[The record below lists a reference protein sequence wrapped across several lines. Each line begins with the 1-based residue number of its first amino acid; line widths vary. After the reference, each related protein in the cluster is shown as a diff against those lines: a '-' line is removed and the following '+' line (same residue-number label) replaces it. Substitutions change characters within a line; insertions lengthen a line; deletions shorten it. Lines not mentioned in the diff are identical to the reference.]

1 MGSITPPGPVLLR
14 RFRLRPGRRRPVLM
28 AVLLAAFLATFLI
41 DWAVTLP
48 AVGATS
54 VPTASASA
62 STAPATGQPCTVSP
76 TNGCIQ
82 GTITDSDREPV
93 AGVAVDVSGPGTLAD
108 RDHGRHGALV
118 GERHPGRPVH
128 VERRPGHPAEGA
140 VPDERSGCEADGHSE
155 SGRQRRP
162 DLPALGPAG
171 VTTTDD
177 ATSVT
182 PQRAWQQFASGIRLG
197 LLIALASVGLSLIYG
212 TTGLSSFSHGEQVTL
227 GGLLAYVFANQ
238 LGWNIWL
245 TGIVVTLLCAATG
258 WLQDAGI
265 WRPLRRRRISLTQ
278 LMIVTIGLSI
288 AAQYAFQY
296 FFGASTVRI
305 QQGNPETIAF
315 AGVTLTVQSYVAMA
329 IALVVLVATGLFLA
343 KTRFGRATRAVS
355 DNPALASAS
364 GIDVDRVIR
373 FAWTLAAGLAGLSG
387 VMLGLVLN
395 GVNWQTGLHCSCSCS
410 PRSPSAVWA
419 PPTARSSARWSS
431 ASSSSSPTWCS
442 PATSSTRPPSS
453 SSSSSCC
460 SGRRAS
466 SAAPSGSAKGAPP
479 WTTSSTCC
487 PRSARRHSPRP
498 RRPSR
503 SRRSA

>member
-1 MGSITPPGPVLLR
+1 MGSITPPGPAQLR
-14 RFRLRPGRRRPVLM
+14 RFRLRPGRRRPVIM

-54 VPTASASA
+54 APTASASA

-82 GTITDSDREPV
+82 GTITDSDRKSVE
-93 AGVAVDVSGPGTLAD
+93 GVAVDVTGPGGFAQTATTSD
-108 RDHGRHGALV
+108 TGRWSV
-118 GERHPGRPVH
+118 
-128 VERRPGHPAEGA
+128 
-140 VPDERSGCEADGHSE
+140 S
-155 SGRQRRP
+155 
-162 DLPALGPAG
+162 
-171 VTTTDD
+171 VTTAGSYTVAVDQDTLPKGQYLTNAADAKRTVSASLNANVGQIFQLSDQQGVVTNDD

-227 GGLLAYVFANQ
+227 GGLLAYLFANQ

-245 TGIVVTLLCAATG
+245 TGVVVTLLCAATG

-265 WRPLRRRRISLTQ
+265 WRPLRKKRISLTQ

-305 QQGNPETIAF
+305 QQGNPETVTF
-315 AGVTLTVQSYVAMA
+315 AGLTLTVQSYVAMA
-329 IALVVLVATGLFLA
+329 IALVVLVGTGLFLA

-373 FAWTLAAGLAGLSG
+373 FVWTLAAGLAGLSG

-395 GVNWQTGLHCSCSCS
+395 GVNWQTGLQLLLLMFAS
-410 PRSPSAVWA
+410 VTLGGLG
-419 PPTARSSARWSS
+419 TAYGALVGSMIIGIVVELTNLVL
-431 ASSSSSPTWCS
+431 PGDFKY
-442 PATSSTRPPSS
+442 ATALVILILILLFRPQGIF
-453 SSSSSCC
+453 
-460 SGRRAS
+460 GRAERI
-466 SAAPSGSAKGAPP
+466 G
-479 WTTSSTCC
+479 
-487 PRSARRHSPRP
+487 
-498 RRPSR
+498 
-503 SRRSA
+503 

>member
-14 RFRLRPGRRRPVLM
+14 GFRLRRGRRRAVIL
-28 AVLLAAFLATFLI
+28 AVLVAAFLATFLI

-48 AVGATS
+48 AVGATPA
-54 VPTASASA
+54 PTASASA
-62 STAPATGQPCTVSP
+62 SASSAPADTAPASTQPCTVSP

-93 AGVAVDVSGPGTLAD
+93 EGVDVDVTGPDGFSRTATTADTGRWSVSVTQAGSYTVSVDQSTLPKGQYLTNAAD
-108 RDHGRHGALV
+108 AKRKVTANLNQNV
-118 GERHPGRPVH
+118 GQIFQLS
-128 VERRPGHPAEGA
+128 
-140 VPDERSGCEADGHSE
+140 D
-155 SGRQRRP
+155 QR
-162 DLPALGPAG
+162 G

-227 GGLLAYVFANQ
+227 GGLLAYLFANQ

-245 TGIVVTLLCAATG
+245 TGVVVTLLCAATG
-258 WLQDAGI
+258 YLQDAAI
-265 WRPLRRRRISLTQ
+265 WRPLRRKRISLTQ

-373 FAWTLAAGLAGLSG
+373 FVWTLAAGLAGLSG

-395 GVNWQTGLHCSCSCS
+395 GVNWQTGLQLLLLMFAS
-410 PRSPSAVWA
+410 VTLGGLG
-419 PPTARSSARWSS
+419 TAYGALVGSMIIGIVVELTNLVL
-431 ASSSSSPTWCS
+431 PGDFKY
-442 PATSSTRPPSS
+442 ATALVILILILLFRPQGIF
-453 SSSSSCC
+453 
-460 SGRRAS
+460 GRAERI
-466 SAAPSGSAKGAPP
+466 G
-479 WTTSSTCC
+479 
-487 PRSARRHSPRP
+487 
-498 RRPSR
+498 
-503 SRRSA
+503 

>member
-1 MGSITPPGPVLLR
+1 MGSITPPGPAQLR
-14 RFRLRPGRRRPVLM
+14 RFRLRPGRRRPVIM

-54 VPTASASA
+54 APTPSASA
-62 STAPATGQPCTVSP
+62 STAPATGRPCTVSP

-82 GTITDSDREPV
+82 GTITDSDRKSVE
-93 AGVAVDVSGPGTLAD
+93 GVAVDVTGPGGFAQTATTSD
-108 RDHGRHGALV
+108 TGRWSV
-118 GERHPGRPVH
+118 
-128 VERRPGHPAEGA
+128 
-140 VPDERSGCEADGHSE
+140 S
-155 SGRQRRP
+155 
-162 DLPALGPAG
+162 
-171 VTTTDD
+171 VTTAGSYTVAVDQDTLPKGQYLTNAADAKRTVSASLNANVGQIFQLSDQQGVVTNDD

-227 GGLLAYVFANQ
+227 GGLLAYLFANQ

-245 TGIVVTLLCAATG
+245 TGVVVTLLCAATG
-258 WLQDAGI
+258 YLQDAGI
-265 WRPLRRRRISLTQ
+265 WRPLRRKRISLTQ

-305 QQGNPETIAF
+305 QQGNPETIRF

-373 FAWTLAAGLAGLSG
+373 FVWTLAAGLAGLSG

-395 GVNWQTGLHCSCSCS
+395 GVNWQTGLQLLLLMFAS
-410 PRSPSAVWA
+410 VTLGGLG
-419 PPTARSSARWSS
+419 TAYGALVGSMIIGIVVELTNLVL
-431 ASSSSSPTWCS
+431 PGDFKY
-442 PATSSTRPPSS
+442 ATALVILILILLFRPQGIF
-453 SSSSSCC
+453 
-460 SGRRAS
+460 GRAERI
-466 SAAPSGSAKGAPP
+466 G
-479 WTTSSTCC
+479 
-487 PRSARRHSPRP
+487 
-498 RRPSR
+498 
-503 SRRSA
+503 

>member
-1 MGSITPPGPVLLR
+1 VGSITPPGPAQLR
-14 RFRLRPGRRRPVLM
+14 RFRLRPGRGRPVIM

-54 VPTASASA
+54 APTASASA

-82 GTITDSDREPV
+82 GTITDSDRKSVE
-93 AGVAVDVSGPGTLAD
+93 GVAVDVTGPGGFAQTAITSD
-108 RDHGRHGALV
+108 TGRWSV
-118 GERHPGRPVH
+118 
-128 VERRPGHPAEGA
+128 
-140 VPDERSGCEADGHSE
+140 S
-155 SGRQRRP
+155 
-162 DLPALGPAG
+162 
-171 VTTTDD
+171 VTTAGSYTVAVDQDTLPKGQYLTNAADAKRTVSASLNANVGQIFQLSDQQGVVTNDD

-227 GGLLAYVFANQ
+227 GGLLAYLFANQ

-258 WLQDAGI
+258 YLQDAGI
-265 WRPLRRRRISLTQ
+265 WRPLRRKRISLTQ

-305 QQGNPETIAF
+305 QQGNPETIRF

-373 FAWTLAAGLAGLSG
+373 FVWTLAAGLAGLSG

-395 GVNWQTGLHCSCSCS
+395 GVNWQTGLQLLLLMFAS
-410 PRSPSAVWA
+410 VTLGGLG
-419 PPTARSSARWSS
+419 TAYGALVGSMIIGIVVELTNLVL
-431 ASSSSSPTWCS
+431 PGDFKY
-442 PATSSTRPPSS
+442 ATALVILILILLFRPQGIF
-453 SSSSSCC
+453 
-460 SGRRAS
+460 GRAERI
-466 SAAPSGSAKGAPP
+466 G
-479 WTTSSTCC
+479 
-487 PRSARRHSPRP
+487 
-498 RRPSR
+498 
-503 SRRSA
+503 

>member
-1 MGSITPPGPVLLR
+1 VGSITPPGPAQLR
-14 RFRLRPGRRRPVLM
+14 RFRLRPGRRRPVIM

-54 VPTASASA
+54 APTASASA

-82 GTITDSDREPV
+82 GTITDSDRKSVE
-93 AGVAVDVSGPGTLAD
+93 GVAVDVTGPDGFAQTATTSD
-108 RDHGRHGALV
+108 TGRWSV
-118 GERHPGRPVH
+118 
-128 VERRPGHPAEGA
+128 
-140 VPDERSGCEADGHSE
+140 S
-155 SGRQRRP
+155 
-162 DLPALGPAG
+162 
-171 VTTTDD
+171 VTTAGSYTVAVDQDTLPKGQYLTNAADAKRTVTASLNANVGQIFQLSDQQGVVTNDD

-227 GGLLAYVFANQ
+227 GGLLAYLFANQ

-258 WLQDAGI
+258 YLQDAAI

-305 QQGNPETIAF
+305 QQGNPETIRF

-373 FAWTLAAGLAGLSG
+373 FVWTLAAGLAGLSG

-395 GVNWQTGLHCSCSCS
+395 GVNWQTGLQLLLLMFAS
-410 PRSPSAVWA
+410 VTLGGLG
-419 PPTARSSARWSS
+419 TAYGALVGSMIIGIVVELTNLVL
-431 ASSSSSPTWCS
+431 PGDFKY
-442 PATSSTRPPSS
+442 ATALVILILILLFRPQGIF
-453 SSSSSCC
+453 
-460 SGRRAS
+460 GRAERI
-466 SAAPSGSAKGAPP
+466 G
-479 WTTSSTCC
+479 
-487 PRSARRHSPRP
+487 
-498 RRPSR
+498 
-503 SRRSA
+503 

>member
-1 MGSITPPGPVLLR
+1 MSSPTS
-14 RFRLRPGRRRPVLM
+14 
-28 AVLLAAFLATFLI
+28 TSS
-41 DWAVTLP
+41 
-48 AVGATS
+48 ATS
-54 VPTASASA
+54 TE
-62 STAPATGQPCTVSP
+62 APASNQPCTVSP

-82 GTITDSDREPV
+82 GTITDSDRKSVE
-93 AGVAVDVSGPGTLAD
+93 GVAVDVTGPGGFAQTATTSD
-108 RDHGRHGALV
+108 TGRWSV
-118 GERHPGRPVH
+118 
-128 VERRPGHPAEGA
+128 
-140 VPDERSGCEADGHSE
+140 S
-155 SGRQRRP
+155 
-162 DLPALGPAG
+162 
-171 VTTTDD
+171 VTTAGSYTVAVDQDTLPKGQYLTNAADAKRTVTASLNANVGQIFQLSDQQGVVTNDD

-227 GGLLAYVFANQ
+227 GGLLAYLFANQ

-258 WLQDAGI
+258 YLQDAAI

-305 QQGNPETIAF
+305 QQGNPETIRF

-373 FAWTLAAGLAGLSG
+373 FVWTLAAGLAGLSG

-395 GVNWQTGLHCSCSCS
+395 GVNWQTGLQLLLLMFAS
-410 PRSPSAVWA
+410 VTLGGLG
-419 PPTARSSARWSS
+419 TAYGALVGSMIIGIVVELTNLVL
-431 ASSSSSPTWCS
+431 PGDFKY
-442 PATSSTRPPSS
+442 ATALVILILILLFRPQGIF
-453 SSSSSCC
+453 
-460 SGRRAS
+460 GRAERI
-466 SAAPSGSAKGAPP
+466 G
-479 WTTSSTCC
+479 
-487 PRSARRHSPRP
+487 
-498 RRPSR
+498 
-503 SRRSA
+503 

>member
-1 MGSITPPGPVLLR
+1 
-14 RFRLRPGRRRPVLM
+14 M
-28 AVLLAAFLATFLI
+28 AVLIVAFLATFLI
-41 DWAVTLP
+41 DWAVTAP
-48 AVGATS
+48 ANGATAS
-54 VPTASASA
+54 PTASASA
-62 STAPATGQPCTVSP
+62 STGAGTSTQPCTVSP

-82 GTITDSDREPV
+82 GTITDSDRRPVEGVDVAV
-93 AGVAVDVSGPGTLAD
+93 AGPGGFAQTATTRDTGRWSVRVETAGRYTVSVDQDTLPKGQYLTNAAD
-108 RDHGRHGALV
+108 AKRTVQANLNQNV
-118 GERHPGRPVH
+118 GQIFQLS
-128 VERRPGHPAEGA
+128 
-140 VPDERSGCEADGHSE
+140 D
-155 SGRQRRP
+155 QQ
-162 DLPALGPAG
+162 G

-177 ATSVT
+177 SSSVT
-182 PQRAWQQFASGIRLG
+182 PARAWQQFASGIRLG

-258 WLQDAGI
+258 YLQDAAI

-305 QQGNPETIAF
+305 QQGNPQTVTF
-315 AGVTLTVQSYVAMA
+315 AGLTLTVQSYVAMA
-329 IALVVLVATGLFLA
+329 IALVVLVGTGLFLA

-373 FAWTLAAGLAGLSG
+373 FVWTLAAGLAGLSG

-395 GVNWQTGLHCSCSCS
+395 GVNWQTGLQLLLLMFAS
-410 PRSPSAVWA
+410 VTLGGLG
-419 PPTARSSARWSS
+419 TAYGALAGSMIIGVVVELTNLVL
-431 ASSSSSPTWCS
+431 PGDFKY
-442 PATSSTRPPSS
+442 ATALVILILILLFRPQGIF
-453 SSSSSCC
+453 
-460 SGRRAS
+460 GRAERI
-466 SAAPSGSAKGAPP
+466 G
-479 WTTSSTCC
+479 
-487 PRSARRHSPRP
+487 
-498 RRPSR
+498 
-503 SRRSA
+503 

>member
-1 MGSITPPGPVLLR
+1 MGSITPPGPAQLR
-14 RFRLRPGRRRPVLM
+14 RFRLRPGRRRPVIM

-54 VPTASASA
+54 APTASASA

-82 GTITDSDREPV
+82 GTITDSDRKSVE
-93 AGVAVDVSGPGTLAD
+93 GVAVDVTGPGGFAQTATTSD
-108 RDHGRHGALV
+108 TGRWSV
-118 GERHPGRPVH
+118 
-128 VERRPGHPAEGA
+128 
-140 VPDERSGCEADGHSE
+140 S
-155 SGRQRRP
+155 
-162 DLPALGPAG
+162 
-171 VTTTDD
+171 VTTAGSYTVAVDQDTLPKGQYLTNAADAKRTVTASLNANVGQIFQLSDQQGVVTNDD

-227 GGLLAYVFANQ
+227 GGLLAYLFANQ

-258 WLQDAGI
+258 YLQDAAI

-305 QQGNPETIAF
+305 QQGNPETIRF

-373 FAWTLAAGLAGLSG
+373 FVWTLAAGLAGLSG

-395 GVNWQTGLHCSCSCS
+395 GVNWQTGLQLLLLMFAS
-410 PRSPSAVWA
+410 VTLGGLG
-419 PPTARSSARWSS
+419 TAYGALVGSMIIGIVVELTNLVL
-431 ASSSSSPTWCS
+431 PGDFKY
-442 PATSSTRPPSS
+442 ATALVILILILLFRPQGIF
-453 SSSSSCC
+453 
-460 SGRRAS
+460 GRAERI
-466 SAAPSGSAKGAPP
+466 G
-479 WTTSSTCC
+479 
-487 PRSARRHSPRP
+487 
-498 RRPSR
+498 
-503 SRRSA
+503 